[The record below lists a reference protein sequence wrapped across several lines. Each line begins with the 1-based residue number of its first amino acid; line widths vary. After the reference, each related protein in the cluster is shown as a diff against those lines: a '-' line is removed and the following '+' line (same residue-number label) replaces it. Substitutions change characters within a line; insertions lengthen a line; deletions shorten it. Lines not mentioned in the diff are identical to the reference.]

1 APDRRRGLDVERQAG
16 RPVGQDG
23 EAEGLSRVRDL
34 RRGAASRRYE
44 DERDDHRRQLRSG
57 GGDLRR
63 GALRR
68 GRRPL
73 RRGRRAGEAR
83 VTESR
88 QTFAGLSHWEIVF
101 WYGLIVV
108 STAVFFYGVARLALK

>member
-1 APDRRRGLDVERQAG
+1 GGLEAERAQG

-23 EAEGLSRVRDL
+23 EAEGLPRARHLGRRPAPGRD
-34 RRGAASRRYE
+34 E
-44 DERDDHRRQLRSG
+44 DQRDDHRRQHRSG
-57 GGDLRR
+57 SGDLRR

-68 GRRPL
+68 CRRPL
-73 RRGRRAGEAR
+73 RRRRRAGEAR
-83 VTESR
+83 VSGTETR

-108 STAVFFYGVARLALK
+108 STGIFLWGVAGLVLKYR